1 MKSETNPEELY
12 QKAPVIAIERDPDD
26 LWRAER
32 ITENRIRLKILEGV
46 TAKTDILHEYVFSD
60 DQDIITRKLGA
71 AILAKKTEV
80 ELRYRVRKGRQYQ
93 WIEDHCILSYHE
105 SGDIKSAY
113 SYIWISSLPAEWHL
127 LLRGCGAWNEL
138 TSKVRHDIL
147 NQLTAILGYLELS
160 EDLITDP
167 IVKDFAKKE
176 QTAAEKIRER
186 LIFTREYQKIGLSEF
201 SWFSLSDI
209 IKESLNEIPLHPI
222 VLEMDVGKARIYG
235 DKNIGLALE
244 KILENIPVHAQGATT
259 VKITLQKSAN
269 GGILIIE
276 DNGCGIPEVHKHRI
290 FDLGFGSDGGYGL
303 FLAEKI
309 LSVFE
314 IKIQEKGIPGNST
327 RFELTIPSDILEIPA

>member
-1 MKSETNPEELY
+1 MSEATPEEIF
-12 QKAPVIAIERDPDD
+12 QKAPVIAIMRDPDN
-26 LWRAER
+26 LWRAEK

-46 TAKTDILHEYVFSD
+46 TSKTDILHEYVFSD

-71 AILAKKTEV
+71 AILAKKSEV

-113 SYIWISSLPAEWHL
+113 SYLWISSLPAEWHL
-127 LLRGCGAWNEL
+127 LLRGCVIWNEL

-167 IVKDFAKKE
+167 MIKDFAKKE
-176 QTAAEKIRER
+176 QNAAEKIRER

-201 SWFSLSDI
+201 TWFSVSDI
-209 IKESLNEIPLHPI
+209 IKESLNEISLHP
-222 VLEMDVGKARIYG
+222 VTLEMNVGDARIYG
-235 DKNIGLALE
+235 DKNIRLALE
-244 KILENIPVHAQGATT
+244 KILENIPFHAKGATIL
-259 VKITLQKSAN
+259 KIKLQRSAN

-276 DNGCGIPEVHKHRI
+276 DNGCGIPDTLKNRI
-290 FDLGFGSDGGYGL
+290 FDLGFGSKGGNGL

-314 IKIQEKGIPGNST
+314 IKIQEKGIPGHSA
-327 RFELTIPSDILEIPA
+327 RFELTIPSDILDIPA